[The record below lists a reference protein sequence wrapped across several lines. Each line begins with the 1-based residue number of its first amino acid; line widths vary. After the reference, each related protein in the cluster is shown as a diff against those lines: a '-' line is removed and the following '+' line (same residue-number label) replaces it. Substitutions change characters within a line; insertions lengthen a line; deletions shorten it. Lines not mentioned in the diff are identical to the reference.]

1 MQTGQGTSL
10 LTAPAEPHPREF
22 MTGTNHLISHH
33 LYVSSRPNKSSGE
46 VHVVP
51 APAAFLRLHL

>member
-10 LTAPAEPHPREF
+10 LTAPAEPHPHEF
-22 MTGTNHLISHH
+22 MTGTNHFISHQV
-33 LYVSSRPNKSSGE
+33 YISSKPKKSSGE

-51 APAAFLRLHL
+51 APAALLYLYL